1 MLDTVPSASGDIG
14 HRTCVA
20 VGHGN
25 GRPVADDGHS
35 YTSPMARQRLGL
47 LGGTFD
53 PPHVGHLAAA
63 TEARAELDLDRVL
76 LVVANDPW
84 QKSAER
90 ELSDAADRL
99 AMTEAACRDIDG
111 IEPCAIE
118 IERGGPSFTID
129 TLRHLTAPDRDLFL
143 ILGVDAAAGLPTWE
157 RPDELPGLATLVIV
171 ERAGETPPTVDPAW
185 NVIHLPMKRLDVSS
199 SDLRRRAET
208 GRPLRPYVPEAVIAV
223 VNERSLYGSAR
234 S

>member
-1 MLDTVPSASGDIG
+1 
-14 HRTCVA
+14 
-20 VGHGN
+20 
-25 GRPVADDGHS
+25 
-35 YTSPMARQRLGL
+35 MARQRLGL

-63 TEARAELDLDRVL
+63 TEARAALDLDRVL

-84 QKSAER
+84 QKTAER
-90 ELSDAADRL
+90 ELSAAADRL
-99 AMTEAACRDIDG
+99 AMTEAACRGIEG

-118 IERGGPSFTID
+118 IERGGPSYTID
-129 TLRHLTAPDRDLFL
+129 TLRRLSAPDLDLFL

-157 RPDELPGLATLVIV
+157 RHDELPGLATLVIV
-171 ERAGETPPTVDPAW
+171 ERAGDVPPAVDPAW
-185 NVIHLPMKRLDVSS
+185 NVVHLPLNRLDVSS
-199 SDLRRRAET
+199 SDLRRRVAA

-223 VNERSLYGSAR
+223 VEERSLYGSAR